1 MSEEQHK
8 SFLEKVKADTSLQEE
23 LKGAADVDAVID
35 IAKEA
40 GFTVSGDEIKAAQ
53 PQVELSDE
61 DLKGVAGG
69 LPDIQGWGGPA
80 CVPPHPSL
88 FKPINLNL

>member
-1 MSEEQHK
+1 MSEEPLK
-8 SFLEKVKADTSLQEE
+8 AFLDKVKADTSLQEE

-53 PQVELSDE
+53 SAPQELSDE
-61 DLKGVAGG
+61 ELEGVAGG
-69 LPDIQGWGGPA
+69 VGALIGEHFPLSTGLVCEKLAIEQ
-80 CVPPHPSL
+80 S
-88 FKPINLNL
+88 